1 MDLKELSSVWSVK
14 IVKGII
20 KTSGK
25 GRGES
30 LPGKIARKLD
40 KNILRDLS
48 ELSNTIVITGTN
60 GKTTTSN
67 LISAILEQ
75 GHLPVINNKNGNNL
89 INGITQVY
97 AENAYE
103 LRKSPE
109 KEWAVIECDEATI
122 VPLLKE
128 VHPVIIVINNFFR
141 DQLDRYGEI
150 DILIN
155 KMHEAVAE
163 TDARLILNADDPFVA
178 RFSDLQNQKVYFGI
192 SKDAYNFE
200 KTNMKES
207 LYCPNCGT
215 KLTYETMFYSQLG
228 YFRCDNCGF
237 RRQMPKYEISNIERN
252 NKGFHFQIADKGQD
266 GEALTSDFQLNLF
279 GVHNLYN
286 ALSAVSVAREL
297 DLSDQTI
304 DEGLRNFK
312 LNNGRMS
319 IYHYRGSDLVV
330 NLIKNPAGADV
341 AIEEINHD
349 LNDKSVVLFLNDLTA
364 DGNDVSWIWDAD
376 FEKLTRSEISHFLC
390 SGRRAWDM
398 ANRLKYA
405 GINPDKIKVI
415 PDIEKAVDFSLDHFA
430 KTYYLPN
437 YTALNLVNNHLLS
450 RAAQEK

>member
-14 IVKGII
+14 IVKGLI
-20 KTSGK
+20 KTSGR

-48 ELSNTIVITGTN
+48 GLSNTIVVTGTN

-67 LISAILEQ
+67 LISSILEH

-89 INGITQVY
+89 INGITQVF

-103 LRKSPE
+103 LRKSPK

-122 VPLLKE
+122 VLLLKE
-128 VHPVIIVINNFFR
+128 VHPVMIVINNFFR

-155 KMHEAVAE
+155 KMHEAVAG

-178 RFSDLQNQKVYFGI
+178 RFADLPNPKVYFGVN
-192 SKDAYNFE
+192 KDAYHFE

-207 LYCPNCGT
+207 LYCPDCGT

-228 YFRCDNCGF
+228 YYRCENCGF
-237 RRQMPKYEISNIERN
+237 SRHMPKYEISKVERN
-252 NKGFHFQIADKGQD
+252 NKGFYFQVADKGPGGD
-266 GEALTSDFQLNLF
+266 TLTSDYQLSLF

-297 DLSDQTI
+297 NVSDKAI
-304 DEGLRNFK
+304 GEGLGHFK
-312 LNNGRMS
+312 LDNGRMS

-349 LNDKSVVLFLNDLTA
+349 QHAKSVVLFLNDLTA

-376 FEKLTRSEISHFLC
+376 FEKLAKTNIPHFLC

-405 GINPDKIKVI
+405 GIEPDTIKVI
-415 PDIEKAVDFSLDHFA
+415 PDIEKAVDFSLDHFR

-437 YTALNLVNNHLLS
+437 YTALNLVNTHLLG
-450 RAAQEK
+450 RAAKEK